1 MPWTSAGLFLPLH
14 VLSRQGEVQ
23 DRHAQRRRNDNA
35 ELRIG
40 FYLEQET
47 LAYSVVFTV
56 EQAGV
61 TNEREPMADAEPL
74 AVLV

>member
-1 MPWTSAGLFLPLH
+1 MPTRAGLFLPLH
-14 VLSRQGEVQ
+14 VLSRRGEVQ
-23 DRHAQRRRNDNA
+23 DRCAQRRRNSNA

-40 FYLEQET
+40 FYLKQET
-47 LAYSVVFTV
+47 LACSVVFSD

>member
-14 VLSRQGEVQ
+14 VLPRQGEVQ

-40 FYLEQET
+40 FYLEQGDPS
-47 LAYSVVFTV
+47 LQCDFY
-56 EQAGV
+56 
-61 TNEREPMADAEPL
+61 R
-74 AVLV
+74 